1 MLVGCLCA
9 DSDFFSDSGSGWEQ
23 FSINSPLSFIR
34 SKASSCIFSHAFA
47 LRWWDSLSPKRVGR
61 AFGRSDQSLRGHSD
75 HDDKTQGWSCLHSS
89 QSWLLVFICVH
100 MIFFFYTNGI
110 ILNETDMLPTVLMRH
125 LWYHTICAVL
135 QVVFSLNY
143 LFRGLF
149 PYWFL

>member
-100 MIFFFYTNGI
+100 MIFFF
-110 ILNETDMLPTVLMRH
+110 LH
-125 LWYHTICAVL
+125 KWYHTQWDWHATYCANEAPMVSYHMCCFASCIFT
-135 QVVFSLNY
+135 Q
-143 LFRGLF
+143 LFV
-149 PYWFL
+149 